1 MLDLLISFEA
11 PDSEPRTRYFYFML
25 IELRI
30 KNFAIID
37 ELSLSFSKGF
47 NILSGETGAGKSI
60 ILSAVHLLLGD
71 KATEEWI
78 RSSEEEAN
86 VEALFDLS
94 GNSEIREKIKE
105 KAPHL
110 QGTGEE
116 DSLLIRRVISRFGR
130 GKVFINGNLSTLG
143 VLSEVGEGL
152 LSIYGQHEHQ
162 TLQRVETHL
171 DILDE
176 FGGLVGLREEFQ
188 KQYVEFVSLS
198 EEVQKIREEK
208 EKKAKERDLMAF
220 QSKEIEAFGIQI
232 GEEES
237 LKEDRILL
245 THAKK
250 LMDFAV
256 AAEEALYSE
265 EGSAIERVQN
275 VLTRCREAA
284 AIDPFLS
291 QPLKALESILIQ
303 LQEAA
308 LALRDY
314 SRRVEIN
321 PTRLEE
327 IEDRLEQID
336 RLKRKYG
343 PTVEDVLS
351 LKQKI
356 DEALK
361 SFTSG
366 EERLSRLE
374 GLLGPLRK
382 TLDDLGER
390 LSGERKKV
398 ALELKKSVER
408 ELNSLG
414 MKKTIFEIQMEPAP
428 LSPRGV
434 DRVEFLISPNVGEEV
449 KPLAKIASGG
459 ELSRIMLAMK
469 RILAKVGGRQ
479 VLIFDEV
486 DSGIGGAMA
495 EVVGKKLKELS
506 RHHQVIC
513 VTHLPQIA
521 CFADQHHSVRK
532 EVKSGR
538 TITSVDRL
546 DKGSIVD
553 EIARMLGGVKVT
565 EKTKAHAREM
575 VESAKKA

>member
-1 MLDLLISFEA
+1 MV
-11 PDSEPRTRYFYFML
+11 
-25 IELRI
+25 ELRI

-37 ELSLSFSKGF
+37 ELNLSFSKGF

-60 ILSAVHLLLGD
+60 ILNAVHLLLGD

-78 RSSEEEAN
+78 RSSEEEAH

-94 GNSEIREKIKE
+94 GNSEIREKMKE

-110 QGTGEE
+110 RGAGEE
-116 DSLLIRRVISRFGR
+116 DSLLIRRVISRTGR

-143 VLSEVGEGL
+143 VLSEIGEDL

-171 DILDE
+171 DILDD

-188 KQYVEFVSLS
+188 RQHLEYHSLS
-198 EEVQKIREEK
+198 EEVQKIRDERER
-208 EKKAKERDLMAF
+208 KAKERDLMVF
-220 QSKEIEAFGIQI
+220 QSREIEASGIQI

-237 LKEDRILL
+237 LKEARILL
-245 THAKK
+245 THGKK
-250 LMDFAV
+250 LMDFAL

-275 VLTRCREAA
+275 VLNHCREAA
-284 AIDPFLS
+284 AMDPSLS
-291 QPLKALESILIQ
+291 QPLKALESVLIQ
-303 LQEAA
+303 LEEAA
-308 LALRDY
+308 LSLREY

-321 PTRLEE
+321 PTRLDE
-327 IEDRLEQID
+327 IEDRLEEID

-343 PTVEDVLS
+343 PTVEAVLA
-351 LKQKI
+351 LKRKL

-361 SFTSG
+361 SITSD
-366 EERLSRLE
+366 EERLSELE
-374 GLLGPLRK
+374 GLLDPLRQ
-382 TLDDLGER
+382 TLDRLGKR
-390 LSGERKKV
+390 LSGERKRV
-398 ALELKKSVER
+398 ALELKRSVER
-408 ELNSLG
+408 ELSSLG
-414 MKKTIFEIQMEPAP
+414 MKKTIFEIRLEPAA

-434 DRVEFLISPNVGEEV
+434 DHVEFLISPNVGEEV

-538 TITSVDRL
+538 TTTLVDRL
-546 DKGSIVD
+546 GQESIVD

-575 VESAKKA
+575 VEGAKKT

>member
-1 MLDLLISFEA
+1 MLQ
-11 PDSEPRTRYFYFML
+11 
-25 IELRI
+25 ELRI

-37 ELSLSFSKGF
+37 ELNLSFSKGL

-60 ILSAVHLLLGD
+60 ILNAVHLLLGD
-71 KATEEWI
+71 KVTEEWI
-78 RSSEEEAN
+78 RSSEEEAS
-86 VEALFDLS
+86 VEALFDIS
-94 GNSEIREKIKE
+94 GNLEVKERIKE
-105 KAPHL
+105 KASHL
-110 QGTGEE
+110 QGAGEE
-116 DSLLIRRVISRFGR
+116 DSLIIRRVISRSGR
-130 GKVFINGNLSTLG
+130 GKVFINGNLATLG

-162 TLQRVETHL
+162 SLQRVETHI

-176 FGGLVGLREEFQ
+176 FGGLLGLREEFQ
-188 KQYVEFVSLS
+188 KQYQEFVSLS
-198 EEVQKIREEK
+198 EEVEKIRTEK
-208 EKKAKERDLMAF
+208 ERRAKERELMAF
-220 QSKEIEAFGIQI
+220 QSKEIEASGIQI

-237 LKEDRILL
+237 LKEERTIL

-250 LMDFAV
+250 LMDFAN
-256 AAEEALYSE
+256 ASEETLYSE
-265 EGSAIERVQN
+265 EGSTIEKIQRMLNQG
-275 VLTRCREAA
+275 REMA

-291 QPLKALESILIQ
+291 QPLKALESALIQ
-303 LQEAA
+303 LEEIA

-314 SRRVEIN
+314 SKRVEIN
-321 PTRLEE
+321 PMRLDEIENKLEE
-327 IEDRLEQID
+327 ID

-343 PTVEDVLS
+343 STIKEVIS
-351 LKQKI
+351 FKRKI

-361 SFTSG
+361 SFTSD
-366 EERLSRLE
+366 EEKLSQLE
-374 GLLGPLRK
+374 GCLEPLRH
-382 TLDDLGER
+382 TVSGLGNK
-390 LSGERKKV
+390 LSDERKKV

-414 MKKTIFEIQMEPAP
+414 MKKTIFEIHIDPLP
-428 LSPRGV
+428 LSLKGV

-495 EVVGKKLKELS
+495 EVVGKKLRELS
-506 RHHQVIC
+506 HHHQVIC

-546 DKGSIVD
+546 EKETIID
-553 EIARMLGGVKVT
+553 EIARMLGGVKIT
-565 EKTKAHAREM
+565 EKTRAHAKEM
-575 VESAKKA
+575 IENARKL

>member
-1 MLDLLISFEA
+1 MLQ
-11 PDSEPRTRYFYFML
+11 
-25 IELRI
+25 ELRI

-37 ELSLSFSKGF
+37 ELNLSFSKGL

-60 ILSAVHLLLGD
+60 ILNAVHLLLGD

-78 RSSEEEAN
+78 RSSEEEAS
-86 VEALFDLS
+86 VEALFDIS
-94 GNSEIREKIKE
+94 GNLEVKERIKE
-105 KAPHL
+105 KASHL
-110 QGTGEE
+110 QGAGEE
-116 DSLLIRRVISRFGR
+116 DSLIIRRVISRSGR
-130 GKVFINGNLSTLG
+130 GKVFINGNLATLG

-162 TLQRVETHL
+162 SLQRVETHI

-176 FGGLVGLREEFQ
+176 FGGLLGLREEFQ
-188 KQYVEFVSLS
+188 KQYQEFFSLS
-198 EEVQKIREEK
+198 EEVEKIRTEK
-208 EKKAKERDLMAF
+208 ERRVKERELMAF
-220 QSKEIEAFGIQI
+220 QSKEIEASGIQI

-237 LKEDRILL
+237 LKEERTIL

-250 LMDFAV
+250 LMDFAN
-256 AAEEALYSE
+256 ASEETLYSE
-265 EGSAIERVQN
+265 EGSTIEKIQRMLNQG
-275 VLTRCREAA
+275 REMV
-284 AIDPFLS
+284 AIDPSLS
-291 QPLKALESILIQ
+291 QPLKALESALIQ
-303 LQEAA
+303 LEEIA

-314 SRRVEIN
+314 SKRVEIN
-321 PTRLEE
+321 PMRLEE
-327 IEDRLEQID
+327 IENRLEEID

-343 PTVEDVLS
+343 STIKEVIS
-351 LKQKI
+351 FKRKI

-361 SFTSG
+361 SFTSD
-366 EERLSRLE
+366 EEKLSQLE
-374 GLLGPLRK
+374 GCLEPLRH
-382 TLDDLGER
+382 TVSGLGKK
-390 LSGERKKV
+390 LSDERKKV
-398 ALELKKSVER
+398 ALELIKSVER

-414 MKKTIFEIQMEPAP
+414 MKKTIFEIHIDPLP
-428 LSPRGV
+428 LSLKGV

-495 EVVGKKLKELS
+495 EVVGKKLRELS

-546 DKGSIVD
+546 EKETIID
-553 EIARMLGGVKVT
+553 EIARMLGGVKIT
-565 EKTKAHAREM
+565 EKTRAHAKEM
-575 VESAKKA
+575 IENAKRS

>member
-1 MLDLLISFEA
+1 MLL
-11 PDSEPRTRYFYFML
+11 
-25 IELRI
+25 ELRI

-37 ELSLSFSKGF
+37 ELNLSFSKGF
-47 NILSGETGAGKSI
+47 NILTGETGAGKSI
-60 ILSAVHLLLGD
+60 ILNAVHLLLGD

-86 VEALFDLS
+86 VEALFDIS
-94 GNSEIREKIKE
+94 GNSEIKEKIKE

-116 DSLLIRRVISRFGR
+116 DSLLIRRVISRSGR
-130 GKVFINGNLSTLG
+130 GKVFINGNLATLG
-143 VLSEVGEGL
+143 VLSGVGEGL

-162 TLQRVETHL
+162 SLQRVETHV

-176 FGGLVGLREEFQ
+176 FGGLLGLREEFQ
-188 KQYVEFVSLS
+188 KQYLEFVSLS
-198 EEVQKIREEK
+198 EEVEKIRAEK
-208 EKKAKERDLMAF
+208 ERRAKERELMVF
-220 QSKEIEAFGIQI
+220 QSREIETSGIQI

-237 LKEDRILL
+237 LKEDRTIL

-250 LMDFAV
+250 LMDFAHV
-256 AAEEALYSE
+256 SEETLYSE
-265 EGSAIERVQN
+265 EGSTIEKIQRILNQG
-275 VLTRCREAA
+275 REMA
-284 AIDPFLS
+284 AIDPSLS
-291 QPLKALESILIQ
+291 QPLKALESTLIQ
-303 LQEAA
+303 LEEIA

-321 PTRLEE
+321 PMRLDEIENRLEE
-327 IEDRLEQID
+327 ID

-343 PTVEDVLS
+343 RTVEEVLS
-351 LKQKI
+351 FKLKI
-356 DEALK
+356 DKALK

-366 EERLSRLE
+366 EERLSQLE
-374 GLLGPLRK
+374 GFLEPLRQ
-382 TLDDLGER
+382 TLNDLGEK
-390 LSGERKKV
+390 LSGERKRV

-414 MKKTIFEIQMEPAP
+414 MKKTIFELHIDPLP
-428 LSPRGV
+428 LSLRGV

-538 TITSVDRL
+538 TMTLVDRL
-546 DKGSIVD
+546 DKESIVD

-575 VESAKKA
+575 IESARKS

>member
-1 MLDLLISFEA
+1 MLQ
-11 PDSEPRTRYFYFML
+11 
-25 IELRI
+25 ELRI

-37 ELSLSFSKGF
+37 ELNLSFSKGL

-60 ILSAVHLLLGD
+60 ILNAVHLLLGD
-71 KATEEWI
+71 KVTEEWI
-78 RSSEEEAN
+78 RSSEEEAS
-86 VEALFDLS
+86 VEALFDIS
-94 GNSEIREKIKE
+94 GNLEVKERIKE
-105 KAPHL
+105 KASHL
-110 QGTGEE
+110 QGAGEE
-116 DSLLIRRVISRFGR
+116 DSLIIRRVISRSGR
-130 GKVFINGNLSTLG
+130 GKVFINGNLATLG

-162 TLQRVETHL
+162 SLQRVETHI

-176 FGGLVGLREEFQ
+176 FGGLFGLREEFQ
-188 KQYVEFVSLS
+188 KQYQEFVSLS
-198 EEVQKIREEK
+198 EEVEKIRTEK
-208 EKKAKERDLMAF
+208 ERRAKERELMAF
-220 QSKEIEAFGIQI
+220 QSKEIEASGIQI

-237 LKEDRILL
+237 LKEERTIL

-250 LMDFAV
+250 LMDFAN
-256 AAEEALYSE
+256 ASEETLYSE
-265 EGSAIERVQN
+265 EGSTIEKIQRMLNQG
-275 VLTRCREAA
+275 REMA
-284 AIDPFLS
+284 AIDPSLS
-291 QPLKALESILIQ
+291 QPLKALESALIQ
-303 LQEAA
+303 LEEIA

-314 SRRVEIN
+314 SKRVEIN
-321 PTRLEE
+321 PMRLDEIENRLEE
-327 IEDRLEQID
+327 ID

-343 PTVEDVLS
+343 ATVEEVIS
-351 LKQKI
+351 FKRKI

-361 SFTSG
+361 SFTSD
-366 EERLSRLE
+366 EEKLSQLE
-374 GLLGPLRK
+374 GCLEPLRH
-382 TLDDLGER
+382 TVSGLGKK
-390 LSGERKKV
+390 LSYERKKI

-414 MKKTIFEIQMEPAP
+414 MKKTIFEIHIDPLP
-428 LSPRGV
+428 LSLKGV

-495 EVVGKKLKELS
+495 EVVGKKLRELS
-506 RHHQVIC
+506 HHHQVIC

-546 DKGSIVD
+546 ERETIID
-553 EIARMLGGVKVT
+553 EIARMLGGVKIT
-565 EKTKAHAREM
+565 EKTRAHAKEM
-575 VESAKKA
+575 IENARKLRLIDDQG

>member
-1 MLDLLISFEA
+1 MLL
-11 PDSEPRTRYFYFML
+11 
-25 IELRI
+25 ELRI

-37 ELSLSFSKGF
+37 ELNLSFSKGF

-60 ILSAVHLLLGD
+60 ILNAVHLLLGD

-86 VEALFDLS
+86 VEALFDIS
-94 GNSEIREKIKE
+94 GNSEIKEKMKE

-110 QGTGEE
+110 QGAGEE
-116 DSLLIRRVISRFGR
+116 DSLLIRRVISRSGR
-130 GKVFINGNLSTLG
+130 GKVFINGNLATLG
-143 VLSEVGEGL
+143 VLSEVGEEL

-162 TLQRVETHL
+162 SLQRVETHI

-176 FGGLVGLREEFQ
+176 FGGLLGLREEFQ
-188 KQYVEFVSLS
+188 KQYLEFISLS
-198 EEVQKIREEK
+198 EEVEKIRVERER
-208 EKKAKERDLMAF
+208 KAKERDLMVF
-220 QSKEIEAFGIQI
+220 QSREIETSGIQI
-232 GEEES
+232 GEEAS
-237 LKEDRILL
+237 LKEDRTLL

-250 LMDFAV
+250 LMDFAH
-256 AAEEALYSE
+256 ASGEALYSE
-265 EGSAIERVQN
+265 GGSAIEKVQRVLNQ
-275 VLTRCREAA
+275 CREVA

-291 QPLKALESILIQ
+291 QPMKALESVLIQ
-303 LQEAA
+303 LEEIA
-308 LALRDY
+308 LTFRDY
-314 SRRVEIN
+314 SRRVDIN

-327 IEDRLEQID
+327 IENRLEEID

-343 PTVEDVLS
+343 PTVEEVLS
-351 LKQKI
+351 FKVKI

-361 SFTSG
+361 SFTSD
-366 EERLSRLE
+366 EERLSQLE
-374 GLLGPLRK
+374 GLLGPLRQ
-382 TLDDLGER
+382 TLKDLGEK
-390 LSGERKKV
+390 LSGERKRV
-398 ALELKKSVER
+398 ALELRKSVER
-408 ELNSLG
+408 ELSSLG
-414 MKKTIFEIQMEPAP
+414 MKKTVFEIRMDPSP
-428 LSPRGV
+428 LSLRGA

-538 TITSVDRL
+538 TTTLVDRL
-546 DKGSIVD
+546 DKESIVD

-575 VESAKKA
+575 IESAKRT

>member
-1 MLDLLISFEA
+1 MLQ
-11 PDSEPRTRYFYFML
+11 
-25 IELRI
+25 ELRI
-30 KNFAIID
+30 RNFAIID
-37 ELSLSFSKGF
+37 ELNLSFSKGF
-47 NILSGETGAGKSI
+47 NVLTGETGAGKSI
-60 ILSAVHLLLGD
+60 ILNAVHLLLGD

-78 RSSEEEAN
+78 RSSEEEAS
-86 VEALFDLS
+86 VEALFDIS
-94 GNSEIREKIKE
+94 GNPEVTDRVKE
-105 KAPHL
+105 KVHQL
-110 QGTGEE
+110 QVTGEE
-116 DSLLIRRVISRFGR
+116 DSLLIRRVISRTGR
-130 GKVFINGNLSTLG
+130 GKVFIGGSLATLG

-162 TLQRVETHL
+162 SLQRVETHI

-176 FGGLVGLREEFQ
+176 FGGLIGLREEFQ
-188 KQYVEFVSLS
+188 KQYQEFISLS
-198 EEVQKIREEK
+198 EETVRIREEK
-208 EKKAKERDLMAF
+208 ESRAKERELMVF
-220 QSKEIEAFGIQI
+220 QSKEIAACGVQM

-237 LKEDRILL
+237 LKEERIFL

-250 LMDFAV
+250 LMDFAHSS
-256 AAEEALYSE
+256 EEILYSE
-265 EGSAIERVQN
+265 EGSVIERIQK
-275 VLTRCREAA
+275 VLNQGREMA
-284 AIDPFLS
+284 AIDPSLS
-291 QPLKALESILIQ
+291 QPLKALESTLIQ
-303 LQEAA
+303 LEEIA
-308 LALRDY
+308 LVLRDY

-321 PTRLEE
+321 PMRLDEVENRLEE
-327 IEDRLEQID
+327 ID

-343 PTVEDVLS
+343 PTVEKVFS
-351 LKQKI
+351 FKERI

-361 SFTSG
+361 SFTSD
-366 EERLSRLE
+366 EEKLSRLE
-374 GLLGPLRK
+374 DRLEPLRQIVK
-382 TLDDLGER
+382 DLGER
-390 LSGERKKV
+390 LSEGRKRV
-398 ALELKKSVER
+398 ALELRKSVER

-414 MKKTIFEIQMEPAP
+414 MKKTIFEIHIDPLP
-428 LSPRGV
+428 LSPKGV
-434 DRVEFLISPNVGEEV
+434 DRVEFLISPNIGEEV

-538 TITSVDRL
+538 TITLVDRL
-546 DKGSIVD
+546 NKETIVD

-565 EKTKAHAREM
+565 EKTRAHAREM
-575 VESAKKA
+575 IENAKRS

>member
-1 MLDLLISFEA
+1 
-11 PDSEPRTRYFYFML
+11 ML

-37 ELSLSFSKGF
+37 ELNLSFSKGF
-47 NILSGETGAGKSI
+47 NILTGETGAGKSI
-60 ILSAVHLLLGD
+60 ILNAVHLLLGD

-86 VEALFDLS
+86 VEALFDIS
-94 GNSEIREKIKE
+94 GISEIREKIKE

-116 DSLLIRRVISRFGR
+116 DSLLIRRVISRSGR
-130 GKVFINGNLSTLG
+130 GKVFINGNLATLG

-152 LSIYGQHEHQ
+152 LSVYGQHEHQ
-162 TLQRVETHL
+162 SLQRVETHI

-176 FGGLVGLREEFQ
+176 FGELLGLREEFQ
-188 KQYVEFVSLS
+188 KQYLEFVSLS
-198 EEVQKIREEK
+198 EEVEKIRAEK
-208 EKKAKERDLMAF
+208 EKRAKERDLMAF
-220 QSKEIEAFGIQI
+220 QSREIEASGIQI

-237 LKEDRILL
+237 LKEDRSIL

-250 LMDFAV
+250 LMDFAHLS
-256 AAEEALYSE
+256 EETLYSE
-265 EGSAIERVQN
+265 EGSAIEKVQTIFN
-275 VLTRCREAA
+275 QCREMA

-291 QPLKALESILIQ
+291 QPLKALESIVIQ
-303 LQEAA
+303 LEETA

-314 SRRVEIN
+314 SKRVEIN
-321 PTRLEE
+321 PVRLDEIEERLEE
-327 IEDRLEQID
+327 ID

-343 PTVEDVLS
+343 ATIEEVLS
-351 LKQKI
+351 FKLKI

-361 SFTSG
+361 SFTSD
-366 EERLSRLE
+366 EERLSQLEDRLE
-374 GLLGPLRK
+374 PLRQAVN
-382 TLDDLGER
+382 DLAR
-390 LSGERKKV
+390 KLSGERKKV
-398 ALELKKSVER
+398 ALELKKSVEK

-414 MKKTIFEIQMEPAP
+414 MKKTVFEIRVDPSAIS
-428 LSPRGV
+428 LKGV

-459 ELSRIMLAMK
+459 ELSRIMLATK
-469 RILAKVGGRQ
+469 KILAKVGGRQ

-546 DKGSIVD
+546 DKESIVD

-575 VESAKKA
+575 IENVRRS